1 MMGLVSLY
9 ERGLGVAQIRH
20 KATTLYLQAAAAG
33 NENAKN
39 ALRRLSVK

>member
-1 MMGLVSLY
+1 MMRLASLY
-9 ERGLGVAQIRH
+9 ERGLGVAQNRQ

-39 ALRRLSVK
+39 ALQRLGVK